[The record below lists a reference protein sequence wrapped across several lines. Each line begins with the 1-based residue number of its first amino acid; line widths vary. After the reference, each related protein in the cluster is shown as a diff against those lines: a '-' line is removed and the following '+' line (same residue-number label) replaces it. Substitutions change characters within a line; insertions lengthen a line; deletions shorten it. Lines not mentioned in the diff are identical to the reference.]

1 MKKDTNIADDNLVM
15 GTFLVV
21 IITMT
26 IWSALMVNDIKRD
39 VADISVQLDSMHG
52 TLTEM
57 LKPMEQLCKIPE
69 GLEDY
74 LKVDTDI
81 SAEENKE

>member
-1 MKKDTNIADDNLVM
+1 MKKDTNIADDNLVI
-15 GTFLVV
+15 GVFLVV

-26 IWSALMVNDIKRD
+26 IWSALMINDIKRD
-39 VADISVQLDSMHG
+39 VADIGVQLDSMRG

-57 LKPMEQLCKIPE
+57 LKPMEQLCKVPK

-81 SAEENKE
+81 SAEANKE